1 MPQVNDDELAN
12 ILAGRRPQLHEIS
25 AQTPQPTLPAFAT
38 GELPYQAGP
47 QGFASDTDTR
57 ARLAQAFPPSAMPN
71 SFRDE
76 GSQRS
81 PELPSD
87 RREGMRGSLADF
99 GENYLGMTPQQANVV
114 FGASADAG
122 PVSIADLVPGLGT
135 ALSAGDVRD
144 AYRQGDY
151 AGAGFSALGAL
162 PMIGATGKML
172 KGTGKVLPAAV
183 AGTAA
188 ALAPQDAEAA
198 WLSSIPKG
206 LITKF
211 GDVKQRRPLIDAL
224 VDATEARPTSPLK
237 PVDIADLKGSHVIG
251 ILGDGSIAGM
261 NIGGQGGRAFQMPV
275 GTTGGPRFAADKMLN
290 PDEIWASKSGAAKT
304 IQDKADLLGREGD
317 PVNLMHWFMGP
328 HSGDSNTMSASM
340 VRELMRDQKFT
351 QAQLDAVNDAVKAKS
366 RTFPGIENITD
377 EWLKSSPGTA
387 RGEILKML
395 DKKPQMV
402 AGFPSAAEIRFGL
415 TEPGL
420 RNAGPGD
427 LGFMIG
433 QARPGSALVRASETA
448 SPHPTYNTKIK
459 GDLVGQLEGPV
470 PYPVLFRDWMKTRPA
485 AEQAGKNYGHTA
497 RTALTQAPSQY
508 IDDEIVDRVSELFRW
523 RRQEGL

>member
-1 MPQVNDDELAN
+1 ML
-12 ILAGRRPQLHEIS
+12 GRFRSGIS
-25 AQTPQPTLPAFAT
+25 
-38 GELPYQAGP
+38 
-47 QGFASDTDTR
+47 S
-57 ARLAQAFPPSAMPN
+57 
-71 SFRDE
+71 
-76 GSQRS
+76 
-81 PELPSD
+81 
-87 RREGMRGSLADF
+87 RGS
-99 GENYLGMTPQQANVV
+99 
-114 FGASADAG
+114 ASQLSWEDAKE
-122 PVSIADLVPGLGT
+122 
-135 ALSAGDVRD
+135 

-151 AGAGFSALGAL
+151 GGAALSAAGAVPMLGAGLKLLKGANKAL
-162 PMIGATGKML
+162 PLIAAGATA
-172 KGTGKVLPAAV
+172 T
-183 AGTAA
+183 
-188 ALAPQDAEAA
+188 LAPSDAEAA

-224 VDATEARPTSPLK
+224 IDATPARPMQPLK

-261 NIGGQGGRAFQMPV
+261 NIGGQGGRTFQMPV

-290 PDEIWASKSGAAKT
+290 PGEIWASKSGAAKT
-304 IQDKADLLGREGD
+304 IQDKADVLGREGD
-317 PVNLMHWFMGP
+317 PVNLMHWFMGQ

-340 VRELMRDQKFT
+340 VRELMRDQMFT
-351 QAQLDAVNDAVKAKS
+351 QAQLDAVNEAVKAKS

-377 EWLKSSPGTA
+377 EWLKSAPGTA

-433 QARPGSALVRASETA
+433 QAHPGSSLVRASETA

-470 PYPVLFRDWMKTRPA
+470 PYSVLFRDWMKTRPA
-485 AEQAGKNYGHTA
+485 AEQAGQNYGHTA

-508 IDDEIVDRVSELFRW
+508 IDDEIVDRVSELFRR